1 MRAHELSYC
10 DGVGVER
17 RFRARA
23 RSGYRDFRAI
33 RRGGAARARLLNSA
47 DRAQRLK
54 ARFPRRLREDLALLT
69 GALNTSRHTDPAFRA
84 HWRPLLQALL
94 EADCREGLVTLE
106 RFARA
111 LERQYELRA
120 PRPERWD
127 PSHCRARRFKAE
139 IDAIMTGWT
148 GVWQA
153 LVFEFETDARQA
165 KPLTQH

>member
-33 RRGGAARARLLNSA
+33 RRGGAALARLLNSK

-54 ARFPRRLREDLALLT
+54 ARFPRRMSEDLALLT
-69 GALNTSRHTDPAFRA
+69 GALNSSRHTDPEFRA
-84 HWRPLLQALL
+84 KWRPLLLGLL
-94 EADCREGLVTLE
+94 EADHREGLVTLE

-111 LERQYELRA
+111 LERQYEARA

-127 PSHCRARRFKAE
+127 PAHCRARRFKAE
-139 IDAIMTGWT
+139 IDAIMAGWS

-153 LVFEFETDARQA
+153 FAFEHETEAHRPKVA
-165 KPLTQH
+165 APH